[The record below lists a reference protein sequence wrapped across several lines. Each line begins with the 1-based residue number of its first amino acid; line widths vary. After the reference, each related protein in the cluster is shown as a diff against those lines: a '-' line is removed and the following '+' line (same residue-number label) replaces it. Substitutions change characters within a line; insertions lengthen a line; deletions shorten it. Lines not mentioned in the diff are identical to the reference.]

1 LKANL
6 GPKLQIQT
14 KQKSSKIYILFLKLE
29 DLGKPQQQQQQQSKI
44 TIYIAR
50 YFTSKIILLELFFC
64 LKDTTKKSWVWTL
77 KIKRP
82 FFRGQEQ
89 PFYDLTSFF
98 VLVVEKVHKNN
109 SFLALF

>member
-1 LKANL
+1 M
-6 GPKLQIQT
+6 LQIQT
-14 KQKSSKIYILFLKLE
+14 KQKSSKKYILFLKLE
-29 DLGKPQQQQQQQSKI
+29 DWGKPRFFLSEQSKI

-50 YFTSKIILLELFFC
+50 YFTSKIQLELFFC

-98 VLVVEKVHKNN
+98 VVVEKVHKNN
-109 SFLALF
+109 GFLALFLKKMAVY